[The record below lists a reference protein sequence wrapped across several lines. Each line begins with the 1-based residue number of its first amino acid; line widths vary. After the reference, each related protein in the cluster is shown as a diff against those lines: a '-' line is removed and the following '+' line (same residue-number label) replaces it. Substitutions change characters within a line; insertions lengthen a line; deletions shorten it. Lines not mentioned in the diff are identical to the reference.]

1 MATFVQAVGSARTS
15 GTSVNFTP
23 GTPTTAGN
31 LLVAII
37 GTANNQDVT
46 SLTGGGNTWIE
57 ATPDIDYAW
66 WHGEIW
72 YCANALA
79 TSTAITAN
87 IGSSVDIRL
96 VVLEYS
102 GMGACTVRTTG
113 VRNQSAEVTNWDP
126 VSTSGSAT
134 AGDLVVASAI
144 TSGSSTLTAD
154 RGTSR
159 YTDGDSDN
167 PSITVVDVL
176 SAAGGVETFDW
187 TSSVAD
193 SGAENIVVFA
203 PAGGGTTT
211 RRYSLTTLGVG

>member
-1 MATFVQAVGSARTS
+1 MATFVQTVGSARTS

-23 GTPTTAGN
+23 GVATTAGN

-46 SLTGGGNTWIE
+46 SLTGGGNTWVE
-57 ATPDIDYAW
+57 ATPDIGYSW
-66 WHGEIW
+66 FKGEIW

-79 TSTAITAN
+79 VSGAITAN

-113 VRNQSAEVTNWDP
+113 VQNQGSVTTNWDAT
-126 VSTSGSAT
+126 STSGSAT
-134 AGDLVVASAI
+134 AGDLVVASAVGA
-144 TSGSSTLTAD
+144 GSNTLTAD

-159 YTDGDSDN
+159 YTDGDGDN
-167 PSITVVDVL
+167 PTVTVVDVL

-187 TSSVAD
+187 TGTEAD
-193 SGAENIVVFA
+193 DGGMAIVVFA